1 MRNSAK
7 EEEIR
12 PPGPPSWLQ
21 SGFVRALLL
30 LLTPF
35 VLFLLLLWWL
45 VGLLLTLSSK
55 VVAALTVILAW
66 TLYLTIPSIP
76 ARLLDWP
83 LVLTVG
89 TLLGVLTA
97 KSKWA
102 QLGIWLALTVYAIV
116 RVSLLDLEDGSTEKS
131 LVIALAVVCCVFPGW
146 LLICNLG
153 LWLPASDDV
162 LEDVE
167 EKIYRKHVMTEVN
180 MKKVAG
186 LGTVHVPYCGDN
198 KQLPPRNIVLVHGYM
213 AGNAFWAANL
223 QALAKSFNVYA
234 VEWRGIGRSVRPTFN
249 AKTDYEIDDFFVESL
264 EQWRREIQLERF
276 ILCAHSMGAMYSTY
290 YATKYS
296 HHIEHLILVSPAGV
310 NGSDAK
316 DEELSGFW
324 KFIAKHQI
332 TPMVTPKSLYLMHN
346 IGRSADNLLP
356 WLFFHQSAV
365 RFAGPFGLKLVQWIM
380 RRRIAWTP
388 PSNIIRSGEMD
399 FDQITLYCY
408 HNWALKKSGELA
420 LHTDLHPGAS
430 ARRTPLSR
438 LLTPATIKVPLTIM
452 YGGGSDWM
460 NAQYGEAVVRSL
472 EKTHYAVFR
481 LVPLAGHQVFMDN
494 PVDFNRMV
502 IEAVHEHERS
512 IAFP

>member
-7 EEEIR
+7 DEEIR
-12 PPGPPSWLQ
+12 PAGPPSWLQ
-21 SGFVRALLL
+21 SGFTRALLL

-45 VGLLLTLSSK
+45 VGLLLTLSGTL
-55 VVAALTVILAW
+55 VAAFTVILAW
-66 TLYLTIPSIP
+66 TLYLTIPSISTH
-76 ARLLDWP
+76 LLDWP

-89 TLLGVLTA
+89 ALLSVLTA

-116 RVSLLDLEDGSTEKS
+116 RVSLLDLEDGSTEKR
-131 LVIALAVVCCVFPGW
+131 LVTALAIECCVFPAW
-146 LLICNLG
+146 LLICNLR

-167 EKIYRKHVMTEVN
+167 AKIYRKYVLTEVN
-180 MKKVAG
+180 LKKVAG

-198 KQLPPRNIVLVHGYM
+198 KQLPPRNIVLMHGYM

-264 EQWRREIQLERF
+264 EQWRREIQLDRF

-310 NGSDAK
+310 NGSDTK
-316 DEELSGFW
+316 DEELGGFW
-324 KFIAKHQI
+324 RFIAKHQI
-332 TPMVTPKSLYLMHN
+332 TPM
-346 IGRSADNLLP
+346 SAI
-356 WLFFHQSAV
+356 
-365 RFAGPFGLKLVQWIM
+365 RFAGPFGLTLVQWAM

-388 PSNIIRSGEMD
+388 PSNIIRSGELD

-408 HNWALKKSGELA
+408 HNWALKKSGEMA

-460 NAQYGEAVVRSL
+460 NAQHGEAVVRSL